1 MHRLTF
7 ETNIGLSI
15 DKGVDCPSCSIC
27 WACDVKVN
35 ECPYF
40 EDVIKKLKQ
49 YEDMEEQGKLV
60 ILPCNVN
67 DRIHTFYNS
76 DIEWCFEVGMNIEEI
91 MEDMCEERRVTGF
104 DVRDDGLWIILN
116 GGIFNPDDRIPAEE
130 FGKTVFMTEQEAH
143 ETLEIMKGE

>member
-1 MHRLTF
+1 MERLTEKRPEEF
-7 ETNIGLSI
+7 RLKEL
-15 DKGVDCPSCSIC
+15 KGALCNDYCEEQSCSTC
-27 WACDVKVN
+27 
-35 ECPYF
+35 
-40 EDVIKKLKQ
+40 EDCAIYKAIQKLA
-49 YEDMEEQGKLV
+49 YCEGMEEQGKLL

-91 MEDMCEERRVTGF
+91 LEDMCEERRVTGF

-130 FGKTVFMTEQEAH
+130 FGKTVFLTKQEEIEA
-143 ETLEIMKGE
+143 LERMKGE